1 MANVCMLQNC
11 FCPNYLSAVQLICFR
26 WGIIVGISALGMLG
40 YFTYVASLNFVSA
53 TTCTV
58 AGTFEIVLA
67 YGVQVRSNTSS

>member
-1 MANVCMLQNC
+1 MQ
-11 FCPNYLSAVQLICFR
+11 SALQLICFR

-67 YGVQVRSNTSS
+67 YGVQVSSKTSI

>member
-1 MANVCMLQNC
+1 M
-11 FCPNYLSAVQLICFR
+11 
-26 WGIIVGISALGMLG
+26 GISALGMLG

-67 YGVQVRSNTSS
+67 YGVQVSSKTSI